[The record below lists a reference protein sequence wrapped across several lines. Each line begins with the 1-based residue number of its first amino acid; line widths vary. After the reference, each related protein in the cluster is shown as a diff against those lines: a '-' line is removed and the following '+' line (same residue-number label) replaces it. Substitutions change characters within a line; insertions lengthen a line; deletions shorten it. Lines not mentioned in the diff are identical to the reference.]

1 MIRNIAKTLLTKF
14 GFTVLEAV
22 NGKEAL
28 SIYKKNAQDIILVLT
43 DIGMPVMDGYT
54 LFYELKML
62 DPILPIII
70 SSGFGEGDITSR
82 IAREDITSVINK
94 PYNPNQL
101 RELLKGVLGG
111 LPPIQTGSGT
121 QH

>member
-1 MIRNIAKTLLTKF
+1 M
-14 GFTVLEAV
+14 

-28 SIYKKNAQDIILVLT
+28 DIYKKNAQDIILVLT

-62 DPILPIII
+62 DPKLPIII
-70 SSGFGEGDITSR
+70 SSGFGEGDVTARIT
-82 IAREDITSVINK
+82 REDITCVISK

-101 RELLKGVLGG
+101 REVLKSVLEGG
-111 LPPIQTGSGT
+111 
-121 QH
+121 